1 MIGFETINKTIE
13 TLLNTARKAVPKI
26 NGFIL
31 ACSLMQRP
39 GLSTLVSA
47 ANITKELAKLGI
59 PTGKN
64 TDGTDNLIVASVI
77 KIVDEIFRAI
87 REDGVV
93 ESAILPGT
101 LTFVGTGSNGGGPI
115 VVTGPNVTTGEV
127 RGLMH

>member
-1 MIGFETINKTIE
+1 MIGFEKITKAIE
-13 TLLNTARKAVPKI
+13 TLLKSARKAAPKI

-47 ANITKELAKLGI
+47 ANIAKDLAKLGI
-59 PTGKN
+59 PTGKGP
-64 TDGTDNLIVASVI
+64 DGSDNLIIASVI
-77 KIVDEIFRAI
+77 SVMEETYRAL

-101 LTFVGTGSNGGGPI
+101 LTFVGTGANGGGPI
-115 VVTGPNVTTGEV
+115 VVTGPNITTGEV
-127 RGLMH
+127 KGLLH

>member
-1 MIGFETINKTIE
+1 MIGFDTINKTIE
-13 TLLNTARKAVPKI
+13 SLLKTARKAVPKI

-47 ANITKELAKLGI
+47 ANITRELAKLGI
-59 PTGKN
+59 PTGKGP
-64 TDGTDNLIVASVI
+64 DGSDNLIVASVI
-77 KIVDEIFRAI
+77 QLVREFFRAI
-87 REDGVV
+87 MEDGVI
-93 ESAILPGT
+93 ECAILPGT